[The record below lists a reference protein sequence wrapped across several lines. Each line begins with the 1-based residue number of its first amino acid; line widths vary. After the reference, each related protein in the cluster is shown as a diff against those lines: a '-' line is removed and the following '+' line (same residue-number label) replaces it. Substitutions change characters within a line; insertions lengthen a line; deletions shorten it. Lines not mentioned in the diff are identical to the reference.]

1 MCVRESACARF
12 RVPASTSSS
21 TSSSRTNQYSQA
33 HPPDQGVVSSDF
45 GDVWEMLFPLSNLCH
60 FVVIP
65 SAFFYSESEGLGLWW
80 RPSHPT
86 SKVFSR
92 LIETGV
98 TVSLVLA
105 LLSLPLMVFQ
115 SLRAVQ
121 LEQLAFSY
129 VMTSS
134 CGASIFLVFAPFGF
148 DRLIRRSLV
157 ALESHS
163 TGRQVGEGGL
173 AAKVEVMECE
183 LNAKLEQMRRRISQ
197 WEGAGRKGEDSRLRG
212 EIQGEGG
219 DALAED
225 SKLREEIEELER
237 EAAMSLQSGVAAFS
251 ILRGLQLWT
260 AIIVTLLLPITVLV
274 R

>member
-1 MCVRESACARF
+1 
-12 RVPASTSSS
+12 
-21 TSSSRTNQYSQA
+21 
-33 HPPDQGVVSSDF
+33 
-45 GDVWEMLFPLSNLCH
+45 MLFPLSNLCH

-65 SAFFYSESEGLGLWW
+65 SAFFYSESEGIGLWW

-121 LEQLAFSY
+121 LERLAFSY

-148 DRLIRRSLV
+148 DRLIRRSLA
-157 ALESHS
+157 ALESHGA
-163 TGRQVGEGGL
+163 GREAGEGGL
-173 AAKVEVMECE
+173 TGKVEVIECE
-183 LNAKLEQMRRRISQ
+183 LNAKLERMRRISHGDDDASTDA
-197 WEGAGRKGEDSRLRG
+197 EVVKLKG
-212 EIQGEGG
+212 
-219 DALAED
+219 
-225 SKLREEIEELER
+225 EIEELER
-237 EAAMSLQSGVAAFS
+237 EAAISTHSVVASSS
-251 ILRGLQLWT
+251 ILKGMQLWT
-260 AIIVTLLLPITVLV
+260 AIIVTLLLPTTVLV